1 MDPYAGIEPLEI
13 TAGGQLAPEHAVG
26 RADQIEEL
34 LLLARPG
41 AKGALLLGD
50 RRIGKTTLFTAVEG
64 PLRDAGHR
72 VIRVSAETG
81 SLDTFGRELGKVIR
95 KNRRAWGL
103 DIGAEASVNVGIGKI
118 TVTGKGARTA
128 SPKEVDLF
136 TLCTEGIDGNS
147 PYLVIFLIDEITVL
161 ATNLAEHDQDEA
173 LEFLRTLR
181 RARQSSDRILMF
193 YAGSVGL
200 HHAALDDTEVNDLLK
215 HHVDVLD
222 HDSAVLL
229 AKRLLAG
236 IQLPVTSLNDVVE
249 EMYVLTDGFPY
260 YIQSLALH
268 LSKRR
273 TTEGP
278 VSPEDVGIVMEQAM
292 LDWNI
297 EHYDARIGGYYG
309 QENAELVRAILDLI
323 ATAEQPV
330 TPQDLLTHPAIVEF
344 SPTRTHLLDLL
355 RRLELDHYLRREG
368 NGDTMA
374 NELIRR
380 FWLYLRRLS

>member
-1 MDPYAGIEPLEI
+1 MDLYEGIEPLEI
-13 TAGGQLAPEHAVG
+13 TAGGQLAPQHAVG
-26 RADQIEEL
+26 RDEQITEL
-34 LLLARPG
+34 LLMAKPG

-50 RRIGKTTLFTAVEG
+50 RRIGKTTLFTAIEG

-81 SLDTFGRELGKVIR
+81 SLDTFGRELGKAIH
-95 KNRRAWGL
+95 KHRRAWGL
-103 DIGAEASVNVGIGKI
+103 DVGAEASVNVGIGKI
-118 TVTGKGARTA
+118 TVSGKGARTA
-128 SPKEVDLF
+128 PTTEVDLF

-147 PYLVIFLIDEITVL
+147 PYLLIFLIDEITVL
-161 ATNLAEHDQDEA
+161 ATSLAEHDQEEA

-181 RARQSSDRILMF
+181 RARQSSDRIVMF
-193 YAGSVGL
+193 FAGSVGL
-200 HHAALDDTEVNDLLK
+200 HHAALDDTEVNDLLR

-236 IQLPVTSLNDVVE
+236 IDLPVTSLDDVAE

-273 TTEGP
+273 SADP
-278 VSPEDVGIVMEQAM
+278 VSPADVRIVMEEAM

-309 QENAELVRAILDLI
+309 DENAELVRAILDLI
-323 ATAEQPV
+323 ATANQPV
-330 TPQDLLTHPAIVEF
+330 TAQDLLTHPTIVEF
-344 SPTRTHLLDLL
+344 NPTRTQLLDLL
-355 RRLELDHYLRREG
+355 RRLALDHYLRREG